1 MLNKEYTMVKQPM
14 ATINASNHDVPNSPS
29 LESLGEQIFGQ
40 QSISK
45 RNDKSLGKETI
56 DSRWADLVEEK

>member
-1 MLNKEYTMVKQPM
+1 MVKQPM
-14 ATINASNHDVPNSPS
+14 ATINTLNHDVPNSPS
-29 LESLGEQIFGQ
+29 LELLGEQIFGQ

-45 RNDKSLGKETI
+45 RNDKSLGKETS